1 MANIST
7 STNTINRSIQTRK
20 RMLNTPTIQEYLI
33 VRAIT
38 PAASNTAP
46 GTEKNK
52 PSNEGLSGTA
62 FRSIPTQ
69 IGRAS
74 CRERVCQ
81 YVSILVVSVSLKNK
95 NNSIIVKVIDNE
107 KQIQIKN

>member
-62 FRSIPTQ
+62 FRSIQTLARPLKRPGT
-69 IGRAS
+69 GRMPELPYRKQRFAN
-74 CRERVCQ
+74 RF
-81 YVSILVVSVSLKNK
+81 YLG
-95 NNSIIVKVIDNE
+95 IVG
-107 KQIQIKN
+107 